1 MLLSLAQW
9 LQTLSPEFG
18 VFRVFQ
24 YITFRAVMA
33 ALTALMIGLIA
44 GPYVIN
50 RLRALKIGQQVRSYG
65 METHLVKSGT
75 PTMGGV
81 LILLSITISTLLWF
95 DLSNRFVWI
104 VLFVTLS
111 FGAIGWVDDWRKVV
125 NKDPEGMRSRE
136 KYFWQSVIGLL
147 AALYLVFS
155 ISEVSNMRVLDLFFT
170 WVRSGFDVNL
180 PPKAGLQVPFVKVIN
195 YPLGVFGFVLLTYL
209 VIVGASNAVNLT
221 DGLDG
226 LAIMP
231 VVMVGSSLGVFA
243 YVTGSAVYSKYLFFP
258 YIPGSGELL
267 IFCAAMAGAGL
278 AFLWFNT
285 YPAQIFMGDVGAL
298 ALGAAL
304 GTIAV
309 IVRQEI
315 VLFIMGGI
323 FVAEAVSVMLQV
335 SYFKYTKKK
344 FGEGRR
350 ILKMAP
356 LHHHYEKSG
365 WKETQVVVR
374 FWIITMLLCLVGLSS
389 LKLR

>member
-9 LQTLSPEFG
+9 LQTFGPEFN
-18 VFRVFQ
+18 FLRVVQ
-24 YITFRAVMA
+24 YLTFRAVMA
-33 ALTALMIGLIA
+33 ALTSLLIGLAA
-44 GPYVIN
+44 GPAVI
-50 RLRALKIGQQVRSYG
+50 RHLTALKIGQPVRGYG
-65 METHLVKSGT
+65 METHLAKSGT

-81 LILLSITISTLLWF
+81 LILLSIAISTLLWF
-95 DLSNRFVWI
+95 DVTNRFVWI
-104 VLFVTLS
+104 VLAVTLG

-125 NKDPEGMRSRE
+125 HKDPEGMRSRE

-155 ISEVSNMRVLDLFFT
+155 ISENSNLRVLELFFH
-170 WVRSGFDVNL
+170 WVRSGFDVSL
-180 PPKAGLQVPFVKVIN
+180 PPKAGLMVPFFKEVS
-195 YPLGVFGFVLLTYL
+195 YPLGVFGFVILTYL

-231 VVMVGSSLGVFA
+231 VVMVGSAL
-243 YVTGSAVYSKYLFFP
+243 VYSKYLFFP
-258 YIPGSGELL
+258 YIRGSGELL

-285 YPAQIFMGDVGAL
+285 HPAQVFMGDVGAL
-298 ALGAAL
+298 ALGGAL

-315 VLFIMGGI
+315 VFSIMGGI
-323 FVAEAVSVMLQV
+323 FVVEAISVMAQV
-335 SYFKYTKKK
+335 MYFKYTKKK
-344 FGEGRR
+344 YGQGRR
-350 ILKMAP
+350 ILRMAP
-356 LHHHYEKSG
+356 LHHHFEKSG

-374 FWIITMLLCLVGLSS
+374 FWIITMLLCLVGLST